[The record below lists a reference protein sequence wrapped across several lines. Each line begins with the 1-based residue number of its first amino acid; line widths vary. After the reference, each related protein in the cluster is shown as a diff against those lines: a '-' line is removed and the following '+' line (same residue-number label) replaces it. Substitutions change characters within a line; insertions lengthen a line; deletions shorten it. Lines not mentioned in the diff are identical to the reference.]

1 VFFAIAFYMGLRKGE
16 ILALHWSDI
25 DGACLDIKRS
35 INENGVETPPKNKA
49 SIRRIQIPIPLM
61 EILLAH
67 KERQMQLPNF
77 NEDSKILGDGKC
89 LSRTAIKTR
98 NIRYASQAE
107 LKIIRIHDFRHSHA
121 SFLAFM
127 GINIQEIA
135 RRLGH
140 AKIEMTW
147 NTYSHLYPQEEERA
161 IAVLNAMLNPYTL
174 CA

>member
-1 VFFAIAFYMGLRKGE
+1 MGLRKGE
-16 ILALHWSDI
+16 ILALRWSDI

-35 INENGVETPPKNKA
+35 VNAKGIETPPKNRA
-49 SIRRIQIPIPLM
+49 SIRRIQIPVPLM
-61 EILLAH
+61 EILLEH
-67 KERQMQLPNF
+67 KERQMQLPNY
-77 NEDSKILGDGKC
+77 NEDSRILGNANGKILGISK
-89 LSRTAIKTR
+89 LQRRNEQYAKTAG
-98 NIRYASQAE
+98 
-107 LKIIRIHDFRHSHA
+107 LKKIRIHDFRHSHA

>member
-1 VFFAIAFYMGLRKGE
+1 MGLRKGE
-16 ILALHWSDI
+16 ILALRWSDI

-35 INENGVETPPKNKA
+35 INENGVETPPKNRA
-49 SIRRIQIPIPLM
+49 SIRRIQIPMPLM

-77 NEDSKILGDGKC
+77 NEDSKILSDGNGKI
-89 LSRTAIKTR
+89 LNNGTLENR
-98 NIRYASQAE
+98 NSKYAKLAE
-107 LKIIRIHDFRHSHA
+107 LKKIRIHDFRHSHA